1 MVQSSLPPD
10 WLKQFSDPY
19 AVLGVS
25 VAADDRRIQKR
36 YRQIAMIL
44 HPDRVGTGDP
54 KSQELANQLL
64 ARLIN
69 PTYEKLKQEQ
79 ERKENLALLRLQVR
93 KLTREKPLSPHSE
106 LAQRLMKH
114 PASDVDVFYE
124 QAVLK
129 LAETQYQPLEQFQTI
144 IFQLSELNQ
153 VYLRLKMGNV
163 PIREQRTGLVPATEA
178 QPVQFTPAPSN
189 PETVTESYAQR
200 HYRRAQEYAR
210 QNNWPKVVQ
219 EMRDA
224 IRIEA
229 DKSEYLALLGVA
241 YLHQNMTGTAKA
253 YLRQALKL
261 NPDDPIANRH
271 AARLGLTSTPSTP
284 TAPNGRSTQPPPAA
298 TSTNHA
304 RSNPANIGHSKTP
317 NSSSAQGT
325 PPRRGLF
332 GWLHA
337 IIKFFQN
344 LFTRKHKA

>member
-10 WLKQFSDPY
+10 WLQQFSDPY

-36 YRQIAMIL
+36 YRQIAMLL
-44 HPDRVGTGDP
+44 HPDRFAVSDAS
-54 KSQELANQLL
+54 SQELASQLL

-93 KLTREKPLSPHSE
+93 KLTRDKPLSPKSE
-106 LAQRLMKH
+106 LAQQLMKH

-124 QAVLK
+124 QAVVK
-129 LAETQYQPLEQFQTI
+129 LAETQYRPIEQFQTTI
-144 IFQLSELNQ
+144 HQLIELNQ
-153 VYLRLKMGNV
+153 VYLRLKMGNM
-163 PIREQRTGLVPATEA
+163 PIREQRTGLVPAEEA
-178 QPVQFTPAPSN
+178 RPVQFTPAPSN

-210 QNNWPKVVQ
+210 QSKWPQVVQ

-229 DKSEYLALLGVA
+229 DRSEYHALLGVA

-253 YLRQALKL
+253 YLRRALDL
-261 NPDDPIANRH
+261 NPSDPIANRY
-271 AARLGLTSTPSTP
+271 ATRLGLAVTP
-284 TAPNGRSTQPPPAA
+284 TTSPPQNGRSSPASQTTTPTNTSRSYPP
-298 TSTNHA
+298 SSH
-304 RSNPANIGHSKTP
+304 R
-317 NSSSAQGT
+317 SSSTQSNAQT
-325 PPRRGLF
+325 RGLF
-332 GWLHA
+332 GWVRSILN
-337 IIKFFQN
+337 FFRN
-344 LFTRKHKA
+344 LFTRKHRA